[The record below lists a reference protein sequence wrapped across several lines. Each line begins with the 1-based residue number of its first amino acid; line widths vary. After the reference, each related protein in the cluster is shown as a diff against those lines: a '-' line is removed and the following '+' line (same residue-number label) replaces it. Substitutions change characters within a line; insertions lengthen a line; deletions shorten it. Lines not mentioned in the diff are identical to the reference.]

1 MKQKVELKGQLRLY
15 MQWPV
20 VMTILLIAMN
30 LWVYSAD
37 RKAGLMMS
45 VFVVIY
51 VVIVSVFYFY
61 TKSRI
66 LADLVEFG
74 AQYGIVQNR
83 LLKEL
88 TLPYAILME
97 DGKIIWYN
105 DMFENAIAKKP
116 FKLSLIHI

>member
-45 VFVVIY
+45 VFVVI
-51 VVIVSVFYFY
+51 
-61 TKSRI
+61 
-66 LADLVEFG
+66 
-74 AQYGIVQNR
+74 
-83 LLKEL
+83 
-88 TLPYAILME
+88 
-97 DGKIIWYN
+97 
-105 DMFENAIAKKP
+105 
-116 FKLSLIHI
+116 